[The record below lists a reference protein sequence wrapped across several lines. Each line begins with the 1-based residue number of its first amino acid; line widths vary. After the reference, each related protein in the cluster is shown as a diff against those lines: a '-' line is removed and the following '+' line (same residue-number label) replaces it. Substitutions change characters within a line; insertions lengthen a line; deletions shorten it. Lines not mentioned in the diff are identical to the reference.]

1 MVEFFGPIIN
11 NQNPK
16 YPFNGGQEF
25 RPFAA
30 GLNGS
35 MTTHGAS
42 EEEFVKARERD
53 LKPEKLQNDGVTIF
67 LLETEKPLLLSEWAV
82 ELAGKNFKGKSKGK
96 AKM

>member
-11 NQNPK
+11 NQNPE

-25 RPFAA
+25 RPFVA

-35 MTTHGAS
+35 MTTHGPS
-42 EEEFVKARERD
+42 EEEFVKARERE
-53 LKPEKLQNDGVTIF
+53 LKPEKLQNDGVSIF
-67 LLETEKPLLLSEWAV
+67 LLETEKPLFLSEWAV
-82 ELAGKNFKGKSKGK
+82 ELAGKNFKAKSKGK

>member
-11 NQNPK
+11 NQSPE

-25 RPFAA
+25 KPFGA

-42 EEEFVKARERD
+42 EEDFVKARERE
-53 LKPEKLQNDGVTIF
+53 LKPQKLQDDGMTIF
-67 LLETEKPLLLSEWAV
+67 LLETEKPLFVSEWAV
-82 ELAGKNFKGKSKGK
+82 KHAGRNYKAKPKGK
-96 AKM
+96 ANI